1 MGQGSKSWFDP
12 EVRALHATKLE
23 AASSALSA
31 GPDDK
36 VVAIGRCEAVRKQLR
51 KLIKQKKLQA
61 RDTLYRK
68 LEEARGKE
76 YWRIWNA
83 HVKKLAGRSG
93 TPDAICAADGSLS
106 LTR

>member
-1 MGQGSKSWFDP
+1 MGQGSKSRFDP

-31 GPDDK
+31 DK
-36 VVAIGRCEAVRKQLR
+36 AVAIGRCEALRKQLR